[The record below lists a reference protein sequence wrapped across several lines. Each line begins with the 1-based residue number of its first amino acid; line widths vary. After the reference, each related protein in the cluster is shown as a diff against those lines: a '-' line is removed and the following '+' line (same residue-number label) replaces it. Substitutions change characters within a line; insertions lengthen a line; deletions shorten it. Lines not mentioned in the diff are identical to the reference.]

1 MKNLNNFI
9 IEKLKI
15 NSKTKISKIDDID
28 DQDGLIGNFIYYFN
42 IDPKDTTDKEE
53 KKDYE
58 TVIFKIAEWIE
69 FFKVKDVKFTCDVE
83 TFNEFIQY
91 VNDKKHQ
98 DDIKKEYD
106 TSYSLNE
113 KCQELLENAV
123 TLYQH
128 YNTHLE
134 LKYNNDKMICIS
146 YKYGTI
152 YGLNIDKI

>member
-1 MKNLNNFI
+1 MYNMAR
-9 IEKLKI
+9 KI
-15 NSKTKISKIDDID
+15 NLTPTLSGIDAELFIERLNSPSTPEEIESLKNKITEWVEFYKITDI
-28 DQDGLIGNFIYYFN
+28 
-42 IDPKDTTDKEE
+42 
-53 KKDYE
+53 
-58 TVIFKIAEWIE
+58 
-69 FFKVKDVKFTCDVE
+69 KFACDVE
-83 TFNEFIQY
+83 TFNDFIQY

-134 LKYNNDKMICIS
+134 LKYNNNEILAIS
-146 YKYGTI
+146 LLKNNYIISLTDW
-152 YGLNIDKI
+152 NA